1 MTSTQPA
8 NPVRPDQGPQPSAA
22 PVYASARPND
32 NMAIVSLVIA
42 LVSLFGGVTFLG
54 VPGVIGG
61 SVAVV
66 LGLRSRSR
74 IKKSGGALAGGGV
87 ALAGWI
93 IGLVAAILGA
103 LWATFL
109 LGLFMAGVST
119 AGKGG

>member
-1 MTSTQPA
+1 
-8 NPVRPDQGPQPSAA
+8 
-22 PVYASARPND
+22 
-32 NMAIVSLVIA
+32 MAIVSLVIA